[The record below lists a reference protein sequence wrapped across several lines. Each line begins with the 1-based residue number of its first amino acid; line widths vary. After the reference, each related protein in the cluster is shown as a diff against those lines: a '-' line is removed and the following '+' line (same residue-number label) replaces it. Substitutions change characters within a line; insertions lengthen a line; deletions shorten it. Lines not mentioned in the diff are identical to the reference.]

1 MLYWGVEKR
10 SGGIYRCKSEGVGAC
25 VCKQSVGGSSNEPG
39 ISACCGPG
47 AAAGSDSGLRILED
61 RKPQVGEVV
70 EKLPGAPARL
80 CRPSRP
86 PTAAGPGAPTW
97 EH

>member
-1 MLYWGVEKR
+1 MQVGRVGRLRLQTV
-10 SGGIYRCKSEGVGAC
+10 SGGQF
-25 VCKQSVGGSSNEPG
+25 KQAGHLPLLR
-39 ISACCGPG
+39 PR

-70 EKLPGAPARL
+70 EKLPGAPARP

-86 PTAAGPGAPTW
+86 PTAAGLGSPTW

>member
-70 EKLPGAPARL
+70 EKLPGAPARP

-86 PTAAGPGAPTW
+86 PTAAGLGSPTW